1 MRVPMPELREGDRA
15 PDFTLPDDA
24 GRPVRLSDF
33 RGQPVV
39 IYFYPEDDTPACTVQ
54 ACGFRDE
61 IARFEELDA
70 VVIGVSPDPVEAHQ
84 RFRAKHRLP
93 FILLSDPEK
102 KVIAKYGA
110 WGEKSMYGQTFV
122 GLIRSTI
129 VVTPEG
135 RVGGI
140 FRNVRTEGHAARM
153 AEAVRKMTR

>member
-1 MRVPMPELREGDRA
+1 MPELREGDRA
-15 PDFTLPDDA
+15 PDFALPDA
-24 GRPVRLSDF
+24 SGRTVKLSDF

-61 IARFEELDA
+61 IAQFEALDA

-84 RFRAKHRLP
+84 RFRAKYRLP
-93 FILLSDPEK
+93 FLLLSDPEK

-110 WGEKSMYGQTFV
+110 WGEKSMYGQTFE

-129 VVTPEG
+129 LVTPQG

-140 FRNVRTEGHAARM
+140 FRNVRTEGHALRM
-153 AEAVRKMTR
+153 AAELRKLAP